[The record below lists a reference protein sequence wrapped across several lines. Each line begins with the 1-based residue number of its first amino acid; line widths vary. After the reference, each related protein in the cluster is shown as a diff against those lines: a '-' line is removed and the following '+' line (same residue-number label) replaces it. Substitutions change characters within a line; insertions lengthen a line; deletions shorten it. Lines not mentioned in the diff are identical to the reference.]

1 MLALRPVFWV
11 AAGISALGFV
21 LAWFLRELPL
31 RDGTAG
37 EGVGESFA
45 MPRDATSLEE
55 LERIV
60 TVLVAHENRWRVY
73 ADLARR
79 AGIEL
84 PAPELWMLARLGE
97 REPMTLAS
105 LAAGLR
111 IPQQALE
118 RPLDALCE
126 RDIVEKRADGHLAL
140 TSAGVAMR
148 DRIVAARRKGLA
160 DMLARWQPEQ
170 HPDVLALIDR
180 MAQALASDLPSPK
193 AA

>member
-1 MLALRPVFWV
+1 V
-11 AAGISALGFV
+11 AAAISALGFV
-21 LAWFLRELPL
+21 LTWFLRELPL
-31 RDGTAG
+31 REGTAA
-37 EGVGESFA
+37 EGLGGSFA

-79 AGIEL
+79 AGIDL

-97 REPMTLAS
+97 REPMTLAT
-105 LAAGLR
+105 LAAELK
-111 IPQQALE
+111 IAPQMLQA
-118 RPLDALCE
+118 PLDALCD
-126 RDIVEKRADGHLAL
+126 RDIVTKQADGQLAL
-140 TSAGVAMR
+140 TPAGVAMR

-160 DMLARWQPEQ
+160 DMLSRWQPEQ
-170 HPDVLALIDR
+170 HPDVLALIER
-180 MAQALASDLPSPK
+180 MAQALASDLPAPQ